1 MKLDFIS
8 FDIPEDKKVEVM
20 SLLSSSPDPM
30 ASQHLKLKMEGSPE
44 EIAKEVV
51 ETKKKILEY
60 LKNEL

>member
-8 FDIPEDKKVEVM
+8 FDIPEDKKIEVM
-20 SLLSSSPDPM
+20 SLLNSSPDSM
-30 ASQHLKLKMEGSPE
+30 ASQHLKLKMKGEAE
-44 EIAKEVV
+44 EIVKEIV

>member
-8 FDIPEDKKVEVM
+8 FDIPEDKKIEVM
-20 SLLSSSPDPM
+20 SLLSSSSDSM
-30 ASQHLKLKMEGSPE
+30 ASQHLKLKMEGEAKEIVE
-44 EIAKEVV
+44 EII